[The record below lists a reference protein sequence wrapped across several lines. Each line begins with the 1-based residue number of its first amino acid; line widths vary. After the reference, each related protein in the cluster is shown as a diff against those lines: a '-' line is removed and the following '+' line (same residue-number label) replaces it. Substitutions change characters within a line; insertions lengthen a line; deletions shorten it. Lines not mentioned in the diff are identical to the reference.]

1 MYPPS
6 RARPVSWHRYWIS
19 RRSCSG
25 PWSPLPIPPEVAADT
40 PSVEEKERFVR
51 LTVAATRLDCHP
63 KTLKELIFAGE
74 LEGLRIGERGHWRVS
89 ERALDDLIA
98 RSRR

>member
-1 MYPPS
+1 L
-6 RARPVSWHRYWIS
+6 R
-19 RRSCSG
+19 
-25 PWSPLPIPPEVAADT
+25 LPIPPEVAADT